1 MLYTIHPDN
10 PDQRKIKLV
19 AEILEK
25 GGIIIYPTDTV
36 YSFGCSLM
44 NKRAIERL
52 AKLKDVKLKHANF
65 SIIFYDLSHLSD
77 YTKAIDRATYK
88 ILNKNLPGPFTFIL
102 EASNKIPKLFETN
115 KKTIGIRIP
124 NNNIALEIVK
134 VLGHPLVTTSLHDD
148 DEILEYITDPEL
160 IHEKYENTVDIVIDG
175 GFGHN
180 HASTVIDCTEGDSV
194 VLREGIGSLSVL

>member
-134 VLGHPLVTTSLHDD
+134 ELGHPLVTTSLHDD
-148 DEILEYITDPEL
+148 DEILEYSTNPDL
-160 IHEKYENTVDIVIDG
+160 IFEKWGNMIDAVVDG
-175 GFGHN
+175 GYGKN
-180 HASTVIDCTEGDSV
+180 EPSTVVDLSKGETEII
-194 VLREGIGSLSVL
+194 RQGIGELEY

>member
-10 PDQRKIKLV
+10 PDQRKVKLI

-25 GGIIIYPTDTV
+25 GGIVIYPTDTV

-52 AKLKDVKLKHANF
+52 AKLKNVKLKHANF

-77 YTKAIDRATYK
+77 YTKVIDRPTYK

-102 EASNKIPKLFETN
+102 EASSKIPKLFETN

-124 NNNIALEIVK
+124 NNNIVMEIVK
-134 VLGHPLVTTSLHDD
+134 ELGHPLVTTSLHDE
-148 DEILEYITDPEL
+148 DEILEYSTDPDL
-160 IHEKYENTVDIVIDG
+160 IFEKWNNLVDAVVDG
-175 GFGHN
+175 GYGKN
-180 HASTVIDCTEGDSV
+180 EPSTVVDLSEGEPEII
-194 VLREGIGSLSVL
+194 RQGICELEL

>member
-10 PDQRKIKLV
+10 PDQRKVKIV

-52 AKLKDVKLKHANF
+52 AKLKDIKLKNANF

-77 YTKAIDRATYK
+77 YTKPIDRGTYK

-102 EASNKIPKLFETN
+102 EASAKIPKLFETN

-124 NNNIALEIVK
+124 DNNIVREIVK
-134 VLGHPLVTTSLHDD
+134 ELGHPIVTTSIHDD
-148 DEILEYITDPEL
+148 DQILEYSTNPDL
-160 IHEKYENTVDIVIDG
+160 IFEKWGNKVDAMVDG
-175 GFGHN
+175 GYGKN
-180 HASTVIDCTEGDSV
+180 EPSTVVDLSQGEIEIV
-194 VLREGIGSLSVL
+194 RQGIGELEY